1 MEELNRRVGRLRDKA
16 CCAAGEG
23 TGAGKLRSLSGDG
36 WEEAFMEIKE
46 PRDVQLKTVS
56 FTSAM
61 EKSALLSK
69 REGAGG
75 ERLRERSAPP
85 PLLTP
90 EQQCTA
96 TGTSTVLD

>member
-1 MEELNRRVGRLRDKA
+1 MMEELNRRVGRLRDKA

-61 EKSALLSK
+61 EKTFCQRGRRLEVSGSTSGCESAARLS
-69 REGAGG
+69 R
-75 ERLRERSAPP
+75 
-85 PLLTP
+85 
-90 EQQCTA
+90 C
-96 TGTSTVLD
+96 